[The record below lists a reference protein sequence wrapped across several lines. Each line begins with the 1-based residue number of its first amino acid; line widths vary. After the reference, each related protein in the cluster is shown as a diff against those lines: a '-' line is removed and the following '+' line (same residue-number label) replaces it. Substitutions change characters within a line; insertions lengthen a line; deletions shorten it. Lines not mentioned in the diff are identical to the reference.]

1 MLNFNFCAPTEFV
14 FGKNTEHETGMLIRR
29 FGGQKVLVMYGGK
42 SAKQSGVLD
51 RVLNSMKDEMLEYLE
66 MGGISANPRLSFVK
80 NAMLTAKEQKVDFL
94 LAIGGA
100 SVIDTVKAVA
110 VGLAAEKNGRDFWTY
125 LYDGKIFNSSKLEPM
140 AKDVLPFGV
149 ILTHAAAGSEG
160 GDSSVVVNDEEET
173 MKKIPLHGGRPMRPA
188 FSVMNPELTYTVS
201 PYQTACGVSDM
212 MSHIIERYFTNTENV
227 DLADGLCETLL
238 RTIMR
243 AGRIVL
249 KEPENYEARA
259 DIMWSGMLAHCDLL
273 QCGRIPD
280 FAVHPMELQISG
292 GYNQTHGAG
301 MAVLL
306 PQYME
311 YTIHHNPSRTAR
323 LAREIFG
330 IRDADPVKAGIE
342 GAQRLREYYGSLGL
356 PTKLRDLS
364 VPRED
369 LPQLAYQAVH
379 MNGTEVLGNY
389 YGLSVEDCLHIYE
402 ACW

>member
-14 FGKNTEHETGMLIRR
+14 FGKNTEFKTGSLIRK

-42 SAKQSGVLD
+42 SAKESGLLDKVLKNL
-51 RVLNSMKDEMLEYLE
+51 REEKLEYYE
-66 MGGISANPRLSFVK
+66 MGGISANPKLSFVRR
-80 NAMLTAKEQKVDFL
+80 AMKAVKESQIDFL

-110 VGLAAEKNGRDFWTY
+110 VGIAAEKNGKDFWTY

-173 MKKIPLHGGRPMRPA
+173 MCKIPLHGGRSMRPL

-201 PYQTACGVSDM
+201 LYQTACGISDM

-243 AGRIVL
+243 AGRIVM
-249 KEPENYEARA
+249 KDPKNYEARA
-259 DIMWSGMLAHCDLL
+259 NIMWSGMLAHCDLL
-273 QCGRIPD
+273 QCGRVPD
-280 FAVHPMELQISG
+280 FAVHPMELQVSG

-306 PQYME
+306 PKYME
-311 YTIHHNPSRTAR
+311 YTIYKNPARTAR

-330 IRDADPVKAGIE
+330 IRDADPLKAGLE
-342 GAQRLREYYGSLGL
+342 GAQRLREYYASIGL
-356 PTKLRDLS
+356 PVQLRELS
-364 VPRED
+364 VPKED
-369 LPQLAYQAVH
+369 LPELAYRAVH
-379 MNGTEVLGNY
+379 MNGTDVLGNY
-389 YGLSVEDCLHIYE
+389 YGLRVEDCLRIYE